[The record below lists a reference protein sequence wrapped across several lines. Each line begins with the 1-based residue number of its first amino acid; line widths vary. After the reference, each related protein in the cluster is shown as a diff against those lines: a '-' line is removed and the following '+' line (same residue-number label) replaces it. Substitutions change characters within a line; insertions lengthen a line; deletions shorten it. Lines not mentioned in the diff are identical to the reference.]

1 MFLQMLTA
9 SCHIRRERAV
19 LEREENLDMPLLT
32 IPSCQLQQFYNCQ
45 QWRKAKR
52 NVNYSQL
59 GTPFTEHSTVW
70 TTVEEQLGCSS
81 VLMPGPMSSLIQLQA
96 LHSKHMLY
104 WLQSMDWI
112 QCCCCGWST
121 MEMGFVDRPFVFP
134 ASLHSFSSSSP
145 SLQSPSLTIVSIV
158 VTRVG

>member
-1 MFLQMLTA
+1 MLVLVLLKPFYMFLQMLTA

-52 NVNYSQL
+52 NVNYSQS

-81 VLMPGPMSSLIQLQA
+81 VLMPGPMSS
-96 LHSKHMLY
+96 
-104 WLQSMDWI
+104 
-112 QCCCCGWST
+112 
-121 MEMGFVDRPFVFP
+121 
-134 ASLHSFSSSSP
+134 
-145 SLQSPSLTIVSIV
+145 
-158 VTRVG
+158 